1 MARARVTSCAGAPAD
16 RARASRGFTDSHYL
30 REAFGTIAYGIWP
43 IRHTP
48 NEVLAYGMHG
58 RDERI
63 HVDDLGYATS
73 FHIDVCQAIG
83 QLERS
88 P

>member
-1 MARARVTSCAGAPAD
+1 
-16 RARASRGFTDSHYL
+16 
-30 REAFGTIAYGIWP
+30 
-43 IRHTP
+43 
-48 NEVLAYGMHG
+48 VLAYGMHG